1 MSGKRKR
8 LIDGDMLLDY
18 LLSRVTG
25 LAPGRTARAMEAP
38 TLYQVVTAALATQ
51 PDQACHNCRHWIDGT
66 AEADQGETYCN
77 LKEDDKGD
85 YLGTEG
91 HQNHECWMW
100 EASE

>member
-18 LLSRVTG
+18 LLSRASTF
-25 LAPGRTARAMEAP
+25 AA
-38 TLYQVVTAALATQ
+38 LYQEVTAALATQ